1 MLKKKNMKKM
11 KYVFSLF
18 VLLAAVK
25 WSHAQEYKVPVENNK
40 EARLTLIDFTGELPI
55 EGYSG
60 NEIIVVPTHGHFET
74 PERAKGLKPIYGGGT
89 DNTGIGLSMEKN
101 GNTVTLR
108 CLLSF
113 GQDAGYKLRV
123 PENIALKIERDCARS
138 GETTIQNIRNEI
150 EMKGCH
156 EVTLKNVTGPLV
168 VSTISGGINVVFT
181 EISKDKPIYLSAISG
196 DVDVTLPSKSP
207 VDLEMSTISGNMYS
221 DFDLSSSKEDMHR
234 VGGGNI
240 KAQLNGGGTSLKLR
254 DISGNI
260 YLRKG

>member
-11 KYVFSLF
+11 KYIFSLF

-25 WSHAQEYKVPVENNK
+25 WSHAQEYKVATENNK
-40 EARLTLIDFTGELPI
+40 EAKLTLLDFNGELPI

-74 PERAKGLKPIYGGGT
+74 PERAKGLKPVYGGGT
-89 DNTGIGLSMEKN
+89 DNSGIGIYMEKN
-101 GNTVTLR
+101 GNSITLR
-108 CLLSF
+108 CLVPF
-113 GQDAGYKLRV
+113 TQDASYKLRV
-123 PENIALKIERDCARS
+123 PENMALKIERDCARS
-138 GETTIQNIRNEI
+138 GETTIQNIKNEI

-181 EISKDKPIYLSAISG
+181 EIQKDKPIYLSAISG
-196 DVDVTLPSKSP
+196 DVDVTLPAKSP
-207 VDLEMSTISGNMYS
+207 VDLEMSTVSGNMYS
-221 DFDLSSSKEDMHR
+221 DFDLTATNKDMHR
-234 VGGGNI
+234 VGGGNL
-240 KAQLNGGGTSLKLR
+240 KAQLNGGGTSLKLK

>member
-1 MLKKKNMKKM
+1 MKKM
-11 KYVFSLF
+11 KYIFPLF

-25 WSHAQEYKVPVENNK
+25 WSSAQESKEYKVPVENNK
-40 EARLTLIDFTGELPI
+40 EAKLTLIDFTGDLPI

-60 NEIIVVPTHGHFET
+60 NEIIVVATHGHFET
-74 PERAKGLKPIYGGGT
+74 PERAKGLKPVYGSGT
-89 DNTGIGLSMEKN
+89 DNTGIWLSMEKN
-101 GNTVTLR
+101 GSSISLR
-108 CLLSF
+108 CLVSF
-113 GQDAGYKLRV
+113 GQDASYKLKV
-123 PENIALKIERDCARS
+123 PENMALKIERDCARS

-181 EISKDKPIYLSAISG
+181 EIQKDKPIYLSAISG
-196 DVDVTLPSKSP
+196 DVDVTLPAKSP

-221 DFDLSSSKEDMHR
+221 DFDLSATNKDMHR
-234 VGGGNI
+234 VGGGNL
-240 KAQLNGGGTSLKLR
+240 KAQLNGGGTSLKLK

>member
-1 MLKKKNMKKM
+1 MKKM
-11 KYVFSLF
+11 KYILSLF

-25 WSHAQEYKVPVENNK
+25 WSSAQEFKVAVENNK
-40 EARLTLIDFTGELPI
+40 EARLTLLDFNGELPI

-60 NEIIVVPTHGHFET
+60 NEIIVTSTHGRWET
-74 PERAKGLKPIYGGGT
+74 PERAKGLKPVYGGGT
-89 DNTGIGLSMEKN
+89 DNTGIGLYMEKN
-101 GNTVTLR
+101 GSSITLR
-108 CLLSF
+108 CLVPFTQES
-113 GQDAGYKLRV
+113 GYKLRV

-138 GETTIQNIRNEI
+138 GETSIQNIRNEI
-150 EMKGCH
+150 EFKGCH

-168 VSTISGGINVVFT
+168 VSTISGGISVVFT
-181 EISKDKPIYLSAISG
+181 EITKDKPISLAAISG
-196 DVDVTLPSKSP
+196 EVDVTLPAKSA
-207 VDLEMSTISGNMYS
+207 VDLEMSTITGSMYS
-221 DFDLSSSKEDMHR
+221 DFDLSSPNKDMHR

>member
-1 MLKKKNMKKM
+1 MKKM
-11 KYVFSLF
+11 KYIFSLF

-25 WSHAQEYKVPVENNK
+25 WSSAQESKEYKVPVENNK
-40 EARLTLIDFTGELPI
+40 ESRLTLLDFIGQLPI

-74 PERAKGLKPIYGGGT
+74 PERAKGLKPVYGGGT
-89 DNTGIGLSMEKN
+89 DNSGIGIYMEKN
-101 GNTVTLR
+101 GNSITLR
-108 CLLSF
+108 CLVPFTQEAS
-113 GQDAGYKLRV
+113 YKLRV
-123 PENIALKIERDCARS
+123 PENIALKIERDCARD
-138 GETTIQNIRNEI
+138 GETTIQNIKNEI

-168 VSTISGGINVVFT
+168 VSTIDGGINVVFT
-181 EISKDKPIYLSAISG
+181 EIQKDKPISLAAISG
-196 DVDVTLPSKSP
+196 DVDVTLPAKSP
-207 VDLEMSTISGNMYS
+207 VDLEMSTVSGNMYS
-221 DFDLSSSKEDMHR
+221 DFDLSSTDKDMHR
-234 VGGGNI
+234 VGGGKL